1 MDVEAVNCDTAKV
14 YIITNDNYFFNGLRF
29 LIYSI
34 LPELI
39 SKTGIVYDVELI
51 KSEKYHNLD
60 KISQKEKS
68 YFIMDMASMRN
79 LNSNFVGILL
89 NLGTRDKN
97 LIIFKS
103 IIKPLPC
110 EVCFYKRMPIDLLKR
125 QIRDVISEKILPDM
139 LNRSISLTRKEGMV
153 INYVLMGENMQ
164 AIARKMGINNKTVY
178 TLRSRAYKKFG
189 VKSIQ
194 GLYSYSAKMNCL

>member
-1 MDVEAVNCDTAKV
+1 MDVEAINCDAAKV

-39 SKTGIVYDVELI
+39 SKTGTVYDVELI
-51 KSEKYHNLD
+51 KSEKYYNLD
-60 KISQKEKS
+60 KINLSEKN
-68 YFIMDMASMRN
+68 YFIIDMASMRI
-79 LNSNFVGILL
+79 LNSNFVGILS
-89 NLGTRDKN
+89 NLGARAKN

-110 EVCFYKRMPIDLLKR
+110 EVCFYKRMPVDLLKR

-139 LNRSISLTRKEGMV
+139 FKQSSSLTRKEGMV
-153 INYVLMGENMQ
+153 IKYVLMGENMQ
-164 AIARKMGINNKTVY
+164 AIAQKMGINNKTVY
-178 TLRSRAYKKFG
+178 TLRSKAYKKFG

-194 GLYSYSAKMNCL
+194 GLYNYS